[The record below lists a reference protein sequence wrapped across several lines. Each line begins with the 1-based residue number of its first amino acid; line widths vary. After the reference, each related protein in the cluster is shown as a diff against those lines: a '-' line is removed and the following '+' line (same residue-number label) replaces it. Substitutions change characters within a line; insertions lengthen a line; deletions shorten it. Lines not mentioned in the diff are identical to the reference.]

1 MNVRANGYVAL
12 IVAVT
17 VAVLALAVLVAARVQ
32 TDLGPSLRRMNE
44 EVRLETA
51 AQSVEARVAF
61 LLVTEP
67 VGAAAIEVGGDRN
80 APQDAA
86 PDMNMHSASG
96 AAIVRVALDG
106 RAYGVNLEG
115 VNALVRVQDEAG
127 LLNLNAPDEQAT
139 SALLDA
145 VGAPG
150 AQRLAAALA
159 DFVDED
165 DLRRAEGAEE
175 GAYRRAGLAPPPNAT
190 LALPWRALDALGWR
204 QALVGARRAEFFALA
219 SALEPGQA
227 LNINTAPAEVLAA
240 RLSLDARTISALM
253 LRRES
258 APLQGLDE
266 IEAFTGALTRADG
279 SPVGAAPG
287 SRFRLTMW
295 FSSANA
301 ASQASYESQLVV
313 ADGASE
319 QPVYWRSGAVRR
331 DIRGAVSRGNGDGVE
346 ALPNGAA
353 DLSS

>member
-1 MNVRANGYVAL
+1 MNARANGYVAL

-80 APQDAA
+80 GAQDASL
-86 PDMNMHSASG
+86 DMSMHSASG
-96 AAIVRVALDG
+96 VEIVRVGLDG
-106 RAYGVNLEG
+106 RSYRVALEG
-115 VNALVRVQDEAG
+115 ASALVRVQDEAG

-139 SALLDA
+139 GALLDA

-150 AQRLAAALA
+150 AGRLAATLA

-175 GAYRRAGLAPPPNAT
+175 GAYRRLGLAPPPNT
-190 LALPWRALDALGWR
+190 ILTIPRRALDALGWR
-204 QALVGARRAEFFALA
+204 QALTGASRAEFFGFV
-219 SALEPGQA
+219 SALEPSQA

-240 RLSLDARTISALM
+240 RLNLDARTISALVS
-253 LRRES
+253 RRES
-258 APLQGLDE
+258 APLHAQDE
-266 IEAFTGALTRADG
+266 IDAFTGVFTRADG
-279 SPVGAAPG
+279 SPIGAAPG
-287 SRFRLTMW
+287 ARFRLMTW
-295 FSSANA
+295 LSDANA
-301 ASQASYESQLVV
+301 TSQASYESQLVV

-319 QPVYWRSGAVRR
+319 QPVYLRGGAVRR

-346 ALPNGAA
+346 ALPTGAA
-353 DLSS
+353 DLPS